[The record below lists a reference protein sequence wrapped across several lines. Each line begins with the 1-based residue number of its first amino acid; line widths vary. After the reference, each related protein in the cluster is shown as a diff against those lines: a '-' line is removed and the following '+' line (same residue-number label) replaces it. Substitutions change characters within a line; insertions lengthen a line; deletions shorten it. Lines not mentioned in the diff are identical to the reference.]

1 MDPTIGWILVILG
14 VGLLLYWAK
23 TKVSIGH
30 PAVAPI
36 LAVLLIAT
44 PFYVG
49 AIDLE
54 GLGQEPSDTGTVIPV
69 VSGCPNW
76 TITES
81 DGSSAMNSD
90 VNLNTDTNLMTVP
103 VTIGT
108 TNNSL
113 NHNQAAMNFSI
124 RPSPKPGQDTTDL
137 GTIYYEV
144 LNYNTQ
150 FESEDVLTVSSNE
163 YSAGWTNNLGDDV
176 KVDAHSSYEMTG
188 TGWALLTLTFDS
200 GNSTWCEEVATD
212 DLYNS
217 IAEFQI
223 RFYDACGWS
232 ETFRINL
239 LVTSVTA

>member
-1 MDPTIGWILVILG
+1 MDPTIGWILLIVG

-36 LAVLLIAT
+36 LAVLLIAA
-44 PFYVG
+44 PFYFG

-54 GLGQEPSDTGTVIPV
+54 GLGQEPVDTGTTIPT
-69 VSGCPNW
+69 VSGCPDW

-81 DGSSAMNSD
+81 DGSLNSD
-90 VNLNTDTNLMTVP
+90 ANLNADTNLFTVP
-103 VTIGT
+103 VTINST
-108 TNNSL
+108 TNVL
-113 NHNQAAMNFSI
+113 NNNQAALNFSI

-144 LNYNTQ
+144 TNYNTE
-150 FESEDVLTVSSNE
+150 FESNEVLEVSSNE
-163 YSAGWTNNLGDDV
+163 YLANWTNDLDDDV
-176 KVDAHSSYEMTG
+176 KVDAHSSYEMTD
-188 TGWALLTLTFDS
+188 TGWANLTLNFDS
-200 GNSTWCEEVATD
+200 GNDTWCEEVDSD
-212 DLYNS
+212 DLYDS
-217 IAEFQI
+217 IAEFQV
-223 RFYDACGWS
+223 RFYDGCGWS